1 MDMTAKKTVGVLM
14 GGISPEHPVSLVSGT
29 GMLKNLDPDRYI
41 GFPILISKD
50 NVWCWPD
57 RTPPSLGDS
66 PVLAATSAIV
76 GGTYGVDSAELAES
90 YISMPP
96 KGWLTARGPDFEI
109 FPRCDIML
117 IGLHGVGG
125 EDGRLQGFFE
135 LAGQLYTG
143 SSSLGSALAMDKITA
158 KRIYQ
163 AAGIPTGRYRV
174 LARGEYAGAFA
185 SLEKEFGYPVVIKS
199 PQGGSSIGMGIA
211 RNAADLESLLAS
223 LGAESDR
230 LLVEE
235 FIQGREGTCGVIAN
249 FPPVPPTEIR
259 PIQDGFFNFEA
270 KYKPGRTEEITPAG
284 FPADVIAEMQSIAA
298 RCHEALQLSVYSRT
312 DFIYAPDR
320 GPAGP
325 NASAGSN
332 ASGKGLF
339 VLETNNLPGFTP
351 TSLLPQAAAHAGLS
365 YSGLLTKVI
374 EESFA
379 KSR

>member
-1 MDMTAKKTVGVLM
+1 MQTDPAPKKTVGVLM
-14 GGISPEHPVSLVSGT
+14 GGISPEHPVSLVSGS
-29 GMLKNLDPDRYI
+29 GMLRNLDPDRYA

-50 NVWCWPD
+50 NAWTWPEV
-57 RTPPSLGDS
+57 P
-66 PVLAATSAIV
+66 ATAIA
-76 GGTYGVDSAELAES
+76 GSTYGVDSAEKAAAFIAS
-90 YISMPP
+90 PP
-96 KGWLTARGPDFEI
+96 AGWHTARFPDFRV

-117 IGLHGVGG
+117 IGLHGIGG
-125 EDGRLQGFFE
+125 EDGRLQGFFD
-135 LAGQLYTG
+135 LAGQAYTG
-143 SSSLGSALAMDKITA
+143 SASLGSALAMDKITA

-163 AAGIPTGRYRV
+163 SAGIPTGRYRV
-174 LARGEYAGAFA
+174 LARHEYAGARA
-185 SLEKEFGYPVVIKS
+185 SLEKEFGYPVVLKN

-211 RNAADLESLLAS
+211 KDAAGLDSLLAS
-223 LGAESDR
+223 LGADSDR

-235 FIQGREGTCGVIAN
+235 FIQGREGTCGVIAH

-284 FPADVIAEMQSIAA
+284 FPAEIISEMQAIAA

-312 DFIYAPDR
+312 DFIYAPGR
-320 GPAGP
+320 PG
-325 NASAGSN
+325 GSE
-332 ASGKGLF
+332 LF

-365 YSGLLTKVI
+365 YAGLLTKVI
-374 EESFA
+374 EESLA